1 MTLTRTHIA
10 FRLTFALLTA
20 AMATVLSGC
29 AAAPSKTA
37 ATGRYAFWPEPPDP
51 PRVQFLTALNSSGDV
66 EEAKGGLDQMLY
78 GKETTET
85 LALAKPYG
93 VAIWDGRIYVCDI
106 RSAGG
111 VIVLD
116 MKKQQ
121 TRVMGATGSNAIQKA
136 VDIAVTPD
144 GTKYVVDQGRSA
156 VLVFD
161 ASERFV
167 RAFNMR
173 EGGPVGVAVH
183 GGQLY
188 VSDLKAQHVKVL
200 DRGTGQVIRTIG
212 EPGGEDGQF
221 VGPLGLAVD
230 NEGNL
235 FVTDVIR
242 CRVQKFGPDG
252 QFILGWGQTANTP
265 GNFVRPKH
273 LKTASDGITYVV
285 DASFNNVQ
293 LFDEEGK
300 VMLHFGDAGTHP
312 GAMDLPAGLAIS
324 EADVEVF
331 AKYVHPAFQAERI
344 IVVSNQFGPNRVA
357 VYAMGRLKEGKTVDD
372 LAGGRVR
379 VGTGNLPATQPSEDV
394 AVPGAVA
401 PDALNK

>member
-1 MTLTRTHIA
+1 LTLSFFAAAWVVI
-10 FRLTFALLTA
+10 LT
-20 AMATVLSGC
+20 GC
-29 AAAPSKTA
+29 AATPSKTA
-37 ATGRYAFWPEPPDP
+37 SGGGKYAFWPEPPDP
-51 PRVQFLTALNSSGDV
+51 PRIQYLTSLNSSSDLTKS
-66 EEAKGGLDQMLY
+66 KGGLDAMLY
-78 GKETTET
+78 GKETQET
-85 LALAKPYG
+85 LSLSKPYG
-93 VAIWDGRIYVCDI
+93 VGIWDGRIYVCDI
-106 RSAGG
+106 RGGGG

-116 MKKQQ
+116 MKKNQ

-156 VLVFD
+156 ILVFD
-161 ASERFV
+161 SNERFV
-167 RAFNMR
+167 RAFNLR
-173 EGGPVGVAVH
+173 EGGPVGVAAH

-200 DRGTGQVIRTIG
+200 DRATGQVLRTIG

-221 VGPLGLAVD
+221 IGPLGLAVD
-230 NEGNL
+230 DEGNL
-235 FVTDVIR
+235 YVSDVIR

-252 QFILGWGQTANTP
+252 SFILGWGQTSNLP

-273 LKTASDGITYVV
+273 MKTASDGITYVV
-285 DASFNNVQ
+285 DAAFNNVQ

-300 VMLHFGDAGTHP
+300 VMMHFGDAGQHP
-312 GAMDLPAGLAIS
+312 GAMDLPAGIAIS

-331 AKYVHPAFQAERI
+331 GKYVHPAFEAERI

-357 VYAMGRLKEGKTVDD
+357 VYAMGRLKDGKTVDD
-372 LAGGRVR
+372 LAGSRARVTA
-379 VGTGNLPATQPSEDV
+379 GAAPATQPSSAEDT
-394 AVPGAVA
+394 AIPGAVA

>member
-1 MTLTRTHIA
+1 MTLTRTHIPY
-10 FRLTFALLTA
+10 RLTFAVLTV
-20 AMATVLSGC
+20 AMMIALSGC
-29 AAAPSKTA
+29 AAAPSKQVT
-37 ATGRYAFWPEPPDP
+37 TGRYAFWPEPPDP

-66 EEAKGGLDQMLY
+66 EKSKGGLDQMLY
-78 GKETTET
+78 GKETTEA

-121 TRVMGATGSNAIQKA
+121 TRVMGATGSSAIQKA

-161 ASERFV
+161 SNERFV
-167 RAFNMR
+167 RAFHMR

-235 FVTDVIR
+235 YVSDVIR
-242 CRVQKFGPDG
+242 CRIQKFGPDG
-252 QFILGWGQTANTP
+252 TFILGWGQTANTP

-273 LKTASDGITYVV
+273 IKTASDGITYIV

-300 VMLHFGDAGTHP
+300 VMMHFGDAGTHP

-324 EADVEVF
+324 EADVAVF

-357 VYAMGRLKEGKTVDD
+357 VYAMGRLKDGKTVDD
-372 LAGGRVR
+372 LAGSRASVNAAP
-379 VGTGNLPATQPSEDV
+379 TTQPSLDV
-394 AVPGAVA
+394 AIPGAVA